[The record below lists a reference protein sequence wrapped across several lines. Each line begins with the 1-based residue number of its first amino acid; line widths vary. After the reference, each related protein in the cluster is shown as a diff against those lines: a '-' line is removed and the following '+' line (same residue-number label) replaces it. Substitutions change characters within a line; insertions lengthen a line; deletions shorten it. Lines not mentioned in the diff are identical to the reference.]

1 MTLFELCILAP
12 IFMTLSIWT
21 FRKILVMLMDE
32 EITAIESL
40 WYFAGYFL
48 LLYVFLSASVY
59 QGLLFLLCIVL
70 LIFNLTIDPIRNAFD
85 ESIVDKRYVKN
96 IDNYKKV
103 YAKNPKDWGTLSEI
117 AHCYFKMGK
126 YEDAIRT
133 QTEVVRLS
141 KNDIMEVGKLT
152 DYTKHYDKLK
162 SPGIKCWYC
171 GRMVPKG
178 ASKCPNC
185 RRSSMTGEGIKTWFR
200 GVGYKVFFG
209 QIIIA
214 VVVAFISAFII
225 QYFNISGFFILD
237 FVLVFIVF
245 AYVGYKLL
253 YKNQRK

>member
-12 IFMTLSIWT
+12 IFMALSIWT
-21 FRKILVMLMDE
+21 FRKILVMLIDE

-70 LIFNLTIDPIRNAFD
+70 LVFNLTIDPIRNAFD
-85 ESIVDKRYVKN
+85 ESGIDKRYLVN
-96 IDNYKKV
+96 IDKYKKV
-103 YAKNPKDWGTLSEI
+103 IAKNPQDWGTLSEI
-117 AHCYFKMGK
+117 AYCYYKLGK
-126 YEDAIRT
+126 YEEAITT

-152 DYTKHYDKLK
+152 DYKKHYNKLIN
-162 SPGIKCWYC
+162 PGVKCWYC

-178 ASKCPNC
+178 DAKCPNC
-185 RRSSMTGEGIKTWFR
+185 RRSAMTGEGIKAWLT

-209 QIIIA
+209 QIIIS
-214 VVVAFISAFII
+214 VVLAFISAFII
-225 QYFNISGFFILD
+225 QYFNISGIFILD
-237 FVLVFIVF
+237 FVLVVIVF
-245 AYVGYKLL
+245 AYIGYKLL
-253 YKNQRK
+253 YKNHKK